1 MRVLEKDRAIE
12 AEPEFI
18 DLICELSGED
28 VRKCYQCG
36 KCTAGCP
43 ALEEM
48 DLAPS
53 QVMRAAQVGLRD
65 LVLDSRTIWCCA
77 GCETCAARCPKGLD
91 LSHVMKALT
100 SLAYA
105 EGRTRAAPDIAA
117 FHRSFMDTVGTL
129 GRSYELGLIG
139 LLKLR
144 TRKFFDD
151 LALGMKLFAKGRLN
165 LLPEYVKGNAEVRR
179 LIKEGLRVGRASRPP
194 TGATGETPVVPGPG
208 HVDAAPSPPL
218 PQGEGAGGEAPR

>member
-1 MRVLEKDRAIE
+1 MAMRVLEKDKAIE
-12 AEPEFI
+12 AQPEFV
-18 DLICELSGED
+18 DQLCELSGED

-53 QVMRAAQVGLRD
+53 QVMRAAQAGLRD
-65 LVLDSRTIWCCA
+65 LVLDSRAIWCCA
-77 GCETCAARCPKGLD
+77 GCQTCAARCPKGLD
-91 LSHVMKALT
+91 LCHVMKALT

-105 EGRTRAAPDIAA
+105 EGRTKAAPEIAA
-117 FHRSFMDTVGTL
+117 FHQSFMDTVGVL
-129 GRSYELGLIG
+129 GRNYELGMIG

-151 LALGMKLFAKGRLN
+151 LALGMKLFAKGKLN
-165 LLPEYVKGNAEVRR
+165 LFPDYVKGNAEVRK
-179 LIKEGLRVGRASRPP
+179 LIRDSLPVRVRRASS
-194 TGATGETPVVPGPG
+194 PVAPHHKG
-208 HVDAAPSPPL
+208 DAH
-218 PQGEGAGGEAPR
+218 Q

>member
-1 MRVLEKDRAIE
+1 MRVFDKDRAVEADPAFIE
-12 AEPEFI
+12 
-18 DLICELSGED
+18 LVQELSGED

-48 DLAPS
+48 DLTPS
-53 QVMRAAQVGLRD
+53 QVMRAAQTGLRD

-91 LSHVMKALT
+91 LAHVMKALT

-105 EGRTRAAPDIAA
+105 ENRTKAAPEIAA
-117 FHRSFMDTVGTL
+117 FHRSFMDTVGVL
-129 GRSYELGLIG
+129 GRNYELGMIG

-144 TRKFFDD
+144 TRKFLDD
-151 LALGMKLFAKGRLN
+151 VALGMKLFAKGKISLF
-165 LLPEYVKGNAEVRR
+165 PEYVKGNAEVRR
-179 LIKEGLRVGRASRPP
+179 LIREGLERDRAKSRASTAEAPMPP
-194 TGATGETPVVPGPG
+194 GR
-208 HVDAAPSPPL
+208 
-218 PQGEGAGGEAPR
+218 GGEAH